1 MFHSADL
8 AVITKTDLAV
18 ATEFDRA
25 AALANLAAVH
35 PGLPVLEV
43 SARSGQGMQSWFDV
57 VTHLPARQSTR

>member
-8 AVITKTDLAV
+8 AVITKSDLAM

-25 AALANLAAVH
+25 AVLANLAAVH

-43 SARSGQGMQSWFDV
+43 SARSGQGMQGWLDL
-57 VTHLPARQSTR
+57 VTHLPVRQSIR